1 MSTLGWPTAAVLGVL
16 GVAAAVGALVLLLR
30 RRFTVVEVYGTSMVP
45 TLAPGDRLLV
55 RRTGLARVDTDRLV
69 VLEGPY
75 WREFGPGAPA
85 DLRWIVKRAA
95 AVPGE
100 PVPAPVRKALPS
112 GAGAAVPEGRLAVLG
127 DNPAQSVDSRHF
139 GLLPADALLGVVVR
153 RLR

>member
-1 MSTLGWPTAAVLGVL
+1 MSAPGWTAAALGA
-16 GVAAAVGALVLLLR
+16 VAALGALVLLLR
-30 RRFTVVEVYGTSMVP
+30 RRFTVVEVYGTSMAP

-55 RRTGLARVDTDRLV
+55 RRTRLARVDTGRLV
-69 VLEGPY
+69 VVEGPY
-75 WREFGPGAPA
+75 WHEIGSEALA

-100 PVPAPVRKALPS
+100 PVPAPVRPALPA
-112 GAGAAVPEGRLAVLG
+112 GAGAAVPDGRLAVLG
-127 DNPAQSVDSRHF
+127 DNLAQSTDSRHF

>member
-1 MSTLGWPTAAVLGVL
+1 MSTLGWSVAAVLGV
-16 GVAAAVGALVLLLR
+16 VAAAGALVLLLR

-45 TLAPGDRLLV
+45 TLAPGDRILV
-55 RRTGLARVDTDRLV
+55 RRTRLARVDTDRLV
-69 VLEGPY
+69 VVEGPY
-75 WREFGPGAPA
+75 WREFGPGAPP

-100 PVPAPVRKALPS
+100 PVPAPVRPALPA
-112 GAGAAVPEGRLAVLG
+112 GAGAAVVPDGRLAVLG
-127 DNPAQSVDSRHF
+127 DNLAHSTDSRHF

>member
-1 MSTLGWPTAAVLGVL
+1 MSAPVWTAAVLAALAALGVL
-16 GVAAAVGALVLLLR
+16 GASVLVLR
-30 RRFTVVEVYGTSMVP
+30 RRFTVVEVWGVSMAP

-55 RRTGLARVDTDRLV
+55 RRTRLDRVDTGRLV
-69 VLEGPY
+69 VVEGPH
-75 WREFGPGAPA
+75 WQEIRSKAPA

-100 PVPAPVRKALPS
+100 PVPAPVRPALPEE
-112 GAGAAVPEGRLAVLG
+112 AGEAVPDGRLAVLG
-127 DNPAQSVDSRHF
+127 DNLAQSNDSRHF

>member
-1 MSTLGWPTAAVLGVL
+1 MSALGWSVAAVLCV
-16 GVAAAVGALVLLLR
+16 VAAAGALALLLR
-30 RRFTVVEVYGTSMVP
+30 RRFAVVEVYGTSMVP

-55 RRTGLARVDTDRLV
+55 RRTRLARVATDRV
-69 VLEGPY
+69 VVVEGPY
-75 WREFGPGAPA
+75 WQEFGPRAPA

-100 PVPAPVRKALPS
+100 PVPAPVRPALPA
-112 GAGAAVPEGRLAVLG
+112 GAGAAVPDGRLAVLG
-127 DNPAQSVDSRHF
+127 DNPAQSIDSRHF